1 MLSGAA
7 RIEDCLATMN
17 ADSSMRH
24 HSTPIAVAAPRRGR
38 HSRMSALRSLLTC
51 TATLGLVGCPSGED
65 GLEPIVTS
73 NTTFAPVQ
81 AGDALQAAEVERIIE
96 SAALAI
102 DAPFMSVAVVD
113 RIGNLVGLWNRN
125 LGSDA
130 ADLDNSIAVSLAR
143 TAAFL
148 SHSQAPLTSRTGQFI
163 STFHFPSRFDEGAFL
178 PASDP
183 RLAPLRPTSGVS
195 NTPQGPLWQ
204 IDASNRGA
212 DFGIPALPFLAN
224 PDGTVPSPGFT
235 ALPGAIPLY
244 KTTAAAIADPAVA
257 TVGRRCV
264 GGVGV
269 YVTDAAAG
277 VGTPDPEASEFAALN
292 GVLAAADA
300 PNPTPSNFTFFPAVP
315 FTGAVYLVG
324 ILLPAVNQTE
334 RPAGYGPGSF
344 TSGVGFVPFDDPN
357 IAGPGGLNLASRNG
371 TPDAD
376 GDLIGPIDS
385 VDPAPGA
392 GGFTAAELQV
402 IVDETVRA
410 ARATHAAIR
419 LPADAPTS
427 MVIAITDLEG
437 NIIAL
442 HRMPDATIFSVD
454 IAITK
459 ARNTTYYSNAN
470 SLADYGDGLGQRH
483 PLDGIVPPGTAITC
497 RTLGFLTQPFFPPG
511 IDGTDPGPLFDTV
524 QANRNPDNFDG
535 LAFSVDQG
543 EIHSGLIVFPGSA
556 PLYRDGMLVG
566 GIGVSGDGVEQDD
579 FVTNEGIKEAERIL
593 GFDLEPPSSIRVDNF
608 EFEGIRLPYFKFPQN
623 PGG

>member
-1 MLSGAA
+1 
-7 RIEDCLATMN
+7 MN
-17 ADSSMRH
+17 ADLPMRH
-24 HSTPIAVAAPRRGR
+24 HSTPITAAALRRRRERPSQRSAV
-38 HSRMSALRSLLTC
+38 RSLLLC
-51 TATLGLVGCPSGED
+51 TATLGLAGCPSGDD

-73 NTTFAPVQ
+73 DTTFAPVQ
-81 AGDALQAAEVERIIE
+81 ADDALQAAEVERIIE

-102 DAPFMSVAVVD
+102 DAEFMSVAVVD
-113 RIGNLVGLWNRN
+113 RIGNVVGLWNRN

-130 ADLDNSIAVSLAR
+130 SDLDNSIAVSLAR

-183 RLAPLRPTSGVS
+183 RLAPLRPTSGVN

-277 VGTPDPEASEFAALN
+277 AGTPDPEAGEFAALN

-300 PNPTPSNFTFFPAVP
+300 PNPTPGNFTFFPAVP

-334 RPAGYGPGSF
+334 RPAGYGPGAFDSA
-344 TSGVGFVPFDDPN
+344 GLVPYDDPN
-357 IAGPGGLNLASRNG
+357 IAGGLNLGSRNG

-385 VDPAPGA
+385 VDPIPNA
-392 GGFTAAELQV
+392 GGFTADELRV
-402 IVDETVRA
+402 IIDETVRA

-459 ARNTTYYSNAN
+459 ARNTTYYSNVN
-470 SLADYGDGLGQRH
+470 SLADYGDGLGPRH
-483 PLDGIVPPGTAITC
+483 PLDGIVPAGTAITC

-511 IDGTDPGPLFDTV
+511 IDGNDPGPLFDTV
-524 QANRNPDNFDG
+524 LANRNPDNFDD

-608 EFEGIRLPYFKFPQN
+608 EFEGVRLPYFKFPQN

>member
-1 MLSGAA
+1 
-7 RIEDCLATMN
+7 
-17 ADSSMRH
+17 
-24 HSTPIAVAAPRRGR
+24 
-38 HSRMSALRSLLTC
+38 MSALRSLLTC

-143 TAAFL
+143 TGAFL

-524 QANRNPDNFDG
+524 QANRNPDNFDD